1 MSEYTLYLVTA
12 LMVSVTLV
20 TSNLAFTPPD
30 PDKLQVET
38 ENTIVQS
45 ALSVEMENHCA
56 EPLLHC

>member
-30 PDKLQVET
+30 PDKLLMKT
-38 ENTIVQS
+38 EYTIVQS
-45 ALSVEMENHCA
+45 ALAVEMEEHCA

>member
-12 LMVSVTLV
+12 LMVLATLV

-30 PDKLQVET
+30 PDQLLAGT
-38 ENTIVQS
+38 GNTIVQS
-45 ALSVEMENHCA
+45 AISAELRNQCA